1 MGKNIKSGKRVE
13 KKKMES
19 TPQEGAVMSDYID
32 LRAKAYNALMSDEER
47 KDFAQSLIDLVSTLN
62 KVKEIDPTVRE
73 DLLKQ
78 IKCAQS

>member
-1 MGKNIKSGKRVE
+1 
-13 KKKMES
+13 MES

-62 KVKEIDPTVRE
+62 KGKEIDPTVRE